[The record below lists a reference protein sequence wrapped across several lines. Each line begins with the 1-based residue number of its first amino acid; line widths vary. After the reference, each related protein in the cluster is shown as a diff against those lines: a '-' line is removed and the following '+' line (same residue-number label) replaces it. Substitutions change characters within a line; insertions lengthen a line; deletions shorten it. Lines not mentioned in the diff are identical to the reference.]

1 MPRNWGVIFV
11 VDRRLLIKNRLIYMN
26 LKKCILILALLVP
39 MAARAQ
45 YRGEERPV
53 TDTTL
58 VLTLDD
64 ALKIALSENVS
75 VKVADMEVERTKYA
89 RKGSYGQ
96 LFPQIS
102 ASGMYSYAIQKQ
114 KVYFGSDS
122 EDEGSGGGGGMAG
135 MMAGMMEPIMYY
147 IQQLYAAT
155 STPFVP
161 YVSPVKPQEE
171 SSSGDDAI
179 EMGRRNQVSLGLSA
193 SMPLVNLQLWESLRL
208 TGDQVELAVEQARE
222 SRLGTVTSVKQAY
235 YSVLMAKASY
245 EVYNAVYENAVE
257 NCKLTERRHHVQKA
271 SDMDLSR
278 AQANVAAAIPNLYNA
293 ENSITLALWQLKAV
307 MGLDLDRAIDVAGRL
322 EDYAQHMFYDL
333 NEGSEASLD
342 RNSQMRQ
349 LATQAEML
357 AKQIRMQQYAYV
369 PSLSMQLSYNY
380 YTQSDKFNLSQWK
393 WLPSSTLVFNLSIPI
408 FSGGQRY
415 HAIKQTR
422 VQASELELQRVN
434 AERQLRIGIR
444 QSLSTMETSMRSYDA
459 AREALKSAEKAY
471 DVAAKSYEVGRST
484 LTDLNNTELTLT
496 QTRLQALQAVYN
508 FVNAK
513 AGLEQTLGYDFT
525 DETATLENE

>member
-1 MPRNWGVIFV
+1 M
-11 VDRRLLIKNRLIYMN
+11 
-26 LKKCILILALLVP
+26 LALLVP
-39 MAARAQ
+39 LAAQAQ
-45 YRGEERPV
+45 YKGEERPAG
-53 TDTTL
+53 DTTL
-58 VLTLDD
+58 VLTLED
-64 ALKIALSENVS
+64 AVKIALSENVS

-89 RKGSYGQ
+89 QRGSYGQ

-122 EDEGSGGGGGMAG
+122 EDEGSGSGGGMAG

-147 IQQLYAAT
+147 IEQLYAYTGA
-155 STPFVP
+155 PFVP
-161 YVSPVKPQEE
+161 YVAPTTPETEQQ
-171 SSSGDDAI
+171 SGDGAI

-193 SMPLVNLQLWESLRL
+193 SMPVVNFQLWESLRL

-235 YSVLMAKASY
+235 YSVLLAKASY
-245 EVYNAVYENAVE
+245 DVYNAVYENAVE
-257 NCKLTERRHHVQKA
+257 NCKLTEMRFNAQKA
-271 SDMDLSR
+271 TEMDRSR
-278 AQANVAAAIPNLYNA
+278 ALASVAAAIPNLYNA
-293 ENSITLALWQLKAV
+293 ENSIYLALWQLKAV
-307 MGLDLDRAIDVAGRL
+307 MGLDLDRAIDVAGSL
-322 EDYAQHMFYDL
+322 EDYAQHMFYDI
-333 NEGSEASLD
+333 NEGEEASLEH
-342 RNSQMRQ
+342 NSQLRQ
-349 LATQAEML
+349 LAKQAEML
-357 AKQIRMQQYAYV
+357 AKQIRMQQYAYL
-369 PSLSMQLSYNY
+369 PTLSMQVSYNY
-380 YTQSDKFNLSQWK
+380 YTQSDKFNLAQWK
-393 WLPSSTLVFNLSIPI
+393 WLPSSTLALSLSIPI

-422 VQASELELQRVN
+422 VQADELDLQRVN

-459 AREALKSAEKAY
+459 ARDAIKSAEKAY
-471 DVAAKSYEVGRST
+471 DVAAKSYQVGRST

-496 QTRLQALQAVYN
+496 QTKLQALQAVYN

-525 DETATLENE
+525 DETATLEK